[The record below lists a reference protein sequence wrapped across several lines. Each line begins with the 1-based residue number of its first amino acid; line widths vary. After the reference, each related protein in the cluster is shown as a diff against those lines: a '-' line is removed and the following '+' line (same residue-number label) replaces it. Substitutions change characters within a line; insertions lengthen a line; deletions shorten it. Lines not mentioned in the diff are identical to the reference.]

1 MSIKK
6 VFIASTCGL
15 FVFIALLG
23 MLKKGRDKS
32 KLPVA
37 QSSIQEVEFDEK
49 NQPIQMSQELL
60 HTPIVTKK
68 KESETR
74 VVSSMDEL
82 PCANYIESF
91 FDPAALKLP
100 IVETVVYSS
109 RVPWLSGKP
118 AWVSD
123 YASYYK
129 TSKHFIARSLN
140 RKPDYLTQNVKQ
152 GDRFN
157 VLRTDKN
164 FYFYLLVDLSRCKMW
179 FYYVDQDTQERV
191 LVKTYDVG
199 LGREDALKASGFL
212 TPMGKY
218 ELGQK
223 IAVYRPGV
231 KGVYNNE
238 NIEMVQV
245 FGTRWIPF
253 EKEVE
258 NCSAPAKGFGLH
270 GNPLCFNAQTNQWVE
285 DTSGLGK
292 YTSDGCLRM
301 SKDAMEELFS
311 IIVSRPTVIELV
323 KDFHDA
329 KLPGK
334 EKKMNGE

>member
-6 VFIASTCGL
+6 FFIASTLSL
-15 FVFIALLG
+15 FVFITVLG
-23 MLKKGRDKS
+23 ILKKGREKN
-32 KLPVA
+32 KIPVA
-37 QSSIQEVEFDEK
+37 QSSVQELEFDAK
-49 NQPIQMSQELL
+49 NQPIQMDQELL
-60 HTPIVTKK
+60 HTPIVSKSNEGTHKTK
-68 KESETR
+68 
-74 VVSSMDEL
+74 SSSDEL
-82 PCANYIESF
+82 PSANYIESF

-109 RVPWLSGKP
+109 RVPWLKGKP

-140 RKPDYLTQNVKQ
+140 RKPDYFSQNVKQ

-157 VLRTDKN
+157 ILRTDKN

-179 FYYVDQDTQERV
+179 FYYVDQDNDERV
-191 LVKTYDVG
+191 LIKTYDVG
-199 LGREDALKASGFL
+199 LGRSDSLKASGFL
-212 TPMGKY
+212 TPIGKY
-218 ELGQK
+218 ELGEK

-231 KGVYNNE
+231 KGIYNNE
-238 NIEMVQV
+238 NVEMVQV

-253 EKEVE
+253 EKELE

-270 GNPLCFNAQTNQWVE
+270 GNPLCFDTQTNQWIE

-311 IIVSRPTVIELV
+311 IIISRPAHIEIV